1 MATTRLR
8 RTFHYPSDSDDPPDL
23 DEEHQ
28 ETLLHDLEAT
38 DKKTST
44 LYRNLFLALPAL
56 TALYAIL
63 NPNIGHA
70 RLGRPPATATA
81 LFLTLLQIAV
91 PVLAGWVLY
100 YHPVTVPGSSG
111 GLMSFDAFSGNGTS
125 NAQPGD
131 VKLNARRLIVLG
143 LSLSGMLVIA
153 AGMKWSLMSV
163 DLPAYPEGQAIVRRS
178 NGEYGDIANL
188 LLPAGMYNLSL
199 YQKSEYATDQQNT
212 NLVHANSRFLPH
224 PLRPPATSARGHARV
239 ARGAVRAERG
249 MSRTEAEDRGILSDF
264 SRYWQR
270 PDSSSLH

>member
-111 GLMSFDAFSGNGTS
+111 GLMSFGAFSGKGTTTRPEDGKS
-125 NAQPGD
+125 
-131 VKLNARRLIVLG
+131 NARRLIVLG

-153 AGMKWSLMSV
+153 AGMEWSSMSV
-163 DLPAYPEGQAIVRRS
+163 GLPAYPEGQAIVRRS
-178 NGEYGDIANL
+178 NGEYGEIANL
-188 LLPAGMYNLSL
+188 LLPAGMFHLSL

-224 PLRPPATSARGHARV
+224 AFRSPAASARGYARI
-239 ARGAVRAERG
+239 ARSAVR
-249 MSRTEAEDRGILSDF
+249 T
-264 SRYWQR
+264 
-270 PDSSSLH
+270 